1 MSPVS
6 ETRTETPA
14 SAWSRFARGIRL
26 GIPILL
32 GYLPVGIAFGVLA
45 VTIGFS
51 VVQAVACSATA
62 FAGAGQFIALSLMQ
76 AGEAAVAVVLAI
88 TVVNLRHVLFAAT
101 LSPYQKGMSLA
112 KQSVLAFTLTD
123 ETFALNISD
132 LRQGTATGASMAGV
146 GAIAWSGWVAGT
158 LIGAVAAGWIG
169 DPEAWGVGFAMPAM
183 FTALFIALADDV
195 RHVFVGLAAGAIMVA
210 LPALE
215 GFGIAIPPAWYVI
228 IASVTCATVAAV
240 VLDE

>member
-1 MSPVS
+1 MTLVPESQTEPSASPS
-6 ETRTETPA
+6 
-14 SAWSRFARGIRL
+14 SRFLRGVRL

-45 VTIGFS
+45 TTLGFT
-51 VVQAVACSATA
+51 VVQAVTCSATA
-62 FAGAGQFIALSLMQ
+62 LAGAGQFIALSLMQ
-76 AGEAAVAVVLAI
+76 AGEAAVAVVIAT
-88 TVVNLRHVLFAAT
+88 TVVNLRYVLFAAT

-112 KQSVLAFTLTD
+112 RQSVLAFTLTD

-146 GAIAWSGWVAGT
+146 GAIAWVGWVAGR

-183 FTALFIALADDV
+183 FTALFIALADDT
-195 RHVFVGLAAGAIMVA
+195 RHVLVGLAAGAIMVA

-228 IASVTCATVAAV
+228 IASVTCATFAAV
-240 VLDE
+240 VFDD